1 MVDMQEKE
9 LNCMLIDQLAMLE
22 RLEKVAANQDK
33 NEVLDA
39 IATEKKVVNM
49 KLYQKPPTDK

>member
-1 MVDMQEKE
+1 MQEKE